1 VTNKDIEN
9 IKKIREGK
17 SKCEEHMMELDLA
30 PAEREGKRP
39 HYDSIDEDDYEI
51 DVERWAAKKNQHETI

>member
-1 VTNKDIEN
+1 
-9 IKKIREGK
+9 
-17 SKCEEHMMELDLA
+17 MELDLA

-51 DVERWAAKKNQHETI
+51 DVERWAAKKNQHETIQQKKDKNNGMVFLEQRMTYSR